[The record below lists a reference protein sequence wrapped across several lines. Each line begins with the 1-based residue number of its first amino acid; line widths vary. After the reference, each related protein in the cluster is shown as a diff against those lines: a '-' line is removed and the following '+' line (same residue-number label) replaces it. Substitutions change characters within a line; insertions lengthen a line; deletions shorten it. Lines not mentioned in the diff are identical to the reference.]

1 MSFRNIFFFNF
12 FAIIFIVLVGCD
24 TKAVENPTVDSSSNL
39 STGEVL
45 KIAMDGQPPTLDQP
59 TAAATVTRDIARLI
73 FETLMTV
80 DSNYKPVPMLAESV
94 NTEDNKTYTFHLRKG
109 IKFHN
114 GKEMIAEDVIASME
128 RWMEKSAI
136 TGSVFNDASWEAK
149 DDYTVV
155 LKLKESSPLV
165 LDTIASPKQAAAIM
179 PKDVIDEAT
188 SEGVNE
194 YVGTGPYKFIEWK
207 QDQYIHLER
216 YTDYQ
221 SLDSDSDGLSG
232 KKEALVNDIYFYFV
246 PDSATRLTGLQT
258 EEYDFAY
265 SIPYDNYEQLD
276 NDPNIQVYLSISGV
290 QLLAYNKVK
299 GLAADQ
305 KMRQVINTALNV
317 EEIMEAAFPNEDL
330 YSLHSSY
337 MDEEIVNWRSEAGN
351 KYHNINDPEKAK
363 EMLAELNYT
372 GEEFRILTTRDY
384 EHHYNVAVVIQDQLK
399 NIGINAMLEVY
410 DWPTVTQ
417 LKDDTD
423 VWDAYVISFSP
434 VSTPLQFLGL
444 SPTWAGGVND
454 DYIDEMMRKIETAP
468 TIEEAQE
475 IWKDLQLY
483 VWEDHLPVTVFGSF
497 HSLYAANN
505 KVEGFT
511 AFAGPIFWNTSVK
524 EQ

>member
-317 EEIMEAAFPNEDL
+317 EEIMAAAFPNEDL
-330 YSLHSSY
+330 YSLPL
-337 MDEEIVNWRSEAGN
+337 M
-351 KYHNINDPEKAK
+351 K
-363 EMLAELNYT
+363 
-372 GEEFRILTTRDY
+372 RI
-384 EHHYNVAVVIQDQLK
+384 
-399 NIGINAMLEVY
+399 
-410 DWPTVTQ
+410 
-417 LKDDTD
+417 
-423 VWDAYVISFSP
+423 
-434 VSTPLQFLGL
+434 
-444 SPTWAGGVND
+444 
-454 DYIDEMMRKIETAP
+454 
-468 TIEEAQE
+468 
-475 IWKDLQLY
+475 
-483 VWEDHLPVTVFGSF
+483 
-497 HSLYAANN
+497 
-505 KVEGFT
+505 
-511 AFAGPIFWNTSVK
+511 
-524 EQ
+524 